1 MTTAQF
7 IYATI
12 AAIGLSLGWRV
23 CFGWWRWWLAP
34 IVAGAALWAAMLPAA
49 AQEALADTVTQV
61 RDGDTIVVGKYTA
74 IRLQGVHAPE
84 FDEQGGYEVQRFMA
98 QLVAG
103 ERVECRLTG
112 ERSYDREIGTCYID
126 GRDIGAALIAAL
138 HRPAAR
144 PRGEGHRRHVK
155 TTGEVCLH
163 DEKID
168 RMAFRKPS
176 NPKSRAIRWLP
187 RECSSLNG

>member
-1 MTTAQF
+1 
-7 IYATI
+7 
-12 AAIGLSLGWRV
+12 
-23 CFGWWRWWLAP
+23 
-34 IVAGAALWAAMLPAA
+34 
-49 AQEALADTVTQV
+49 VTQV
-61 RDGDTIVVGKYTA
+61 RDGDTIVVGKHTA

-84 FDEQGGYEVQRFMA
+84 FDEQGGYEAQRFMA
-98 QLVAG
+98 QFVTG

-112 ERSYDREIGTCYID
+112 ERSNDREIGTCYID

-155 TTGEVCLH
+155 MTGEVCLH

-176 NPKSRAIRWLP
+176 NPKRRAIRWLP
-187 RECSSLNG
+187 RECSSLGGRIEVRFPRTWSLSGKSRLDVGRPIGGRRGPCRGGGGRSALMGGG